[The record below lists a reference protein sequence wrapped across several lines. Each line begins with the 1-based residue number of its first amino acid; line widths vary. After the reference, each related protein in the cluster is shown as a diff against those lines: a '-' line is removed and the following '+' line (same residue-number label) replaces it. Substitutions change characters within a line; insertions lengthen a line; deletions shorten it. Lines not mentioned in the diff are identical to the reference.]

1 MRTLVSGANS
11 GLGSYLQKLFRA
23 ESLTRDI
30 SVARLIENEEYDVII
45 HCAVNPNISQDEKS
59 LASFI
64 EDNLILT
71 SDLLKVKHKYFI
83 FISSVDVY
91 PKIQE
96 LKCSEDQNICLSDLK
111 NEYPI
116 VKLMSESLVLKN
128 SSRSLILRPSAML
141 GSESRPNSLIKML
154 KDKPLKL
161 ELSGDSIFNY
171 ILHEDVGRFIS
182 RCILER
188 PEGIYNLASLKNVT
202 LSEVAQ
208 KYKLKNVTFGSY
220 KYSTGNIDISKVTSE
235 TSFISKTSMK
245 VVDYYFNYLRSL
257 K

>member
-171 ILHEDVGRFIS
+171 ILHEDVGKFIYRS
-182 RCILER
+182 IEARI
-188 PEGIYNLASLKNVT
+188 EGVYNLASLENIT
-202 LSEVAQ
+202 LNDVVR
-208 KYKLKNVTFGSY
+208 KYKLKNVTFGDF
-220 KYSTGNIDISKVTSE
+220 KYSTGDIVTSKVNLE
-235 TSFISKTSMK
+235 GSFFTKKSME
-245 VVDYYFNYLRSL
+245 VVDYYFNYLRGF